1 MLAQREQSSAELR
14 RKLLKRAL
22 AQPADASDAPAA
34 VEQVEQV
41 LAWLIEHQYLSE
53 ARFAESRVHARVERF
68 GNLRIRHE
76 LAQHGI
82 EIEPAA
88 AAELAATEA
97 QRALAV
103 WQRKYGTPPVDAREK
118 ARQMRFLAS
127 RGFSTAVIVQLMRNC
142 GSAPQEGV

>member
-127 RGFSTAVIVQLMRNC
+127 RGFSPAVIVQLMRNC
-142 GSAPQEGV
+142 GSAP